1 MSTQEHLCPFQMH
14 KLCIKPG
21 DESKFPVEALATQ
34 QNNKTKPLSQAQ
46 GLGLLFEEKLIIELS
61 LI

>member
-1 MSTQEHLCPFQMH
+1 MH